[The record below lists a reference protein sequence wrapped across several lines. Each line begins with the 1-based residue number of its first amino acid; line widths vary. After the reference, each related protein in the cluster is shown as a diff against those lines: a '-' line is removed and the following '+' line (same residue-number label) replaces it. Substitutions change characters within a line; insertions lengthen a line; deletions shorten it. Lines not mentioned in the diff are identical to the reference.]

1 MGKRLSWIFNV
12 FDRHTLH
19 SNVIFSLSLSHSSPN
34 AKKVHLNRF
43 AYKARWPLFYRHI
56 DRTSAPILN
65 SPICERN
72 LRNWPQMKS
81 HEMNWYLAFCHISSY
96 YWKIICLSVDSNVC
110 QFQHFHHVFHRCEPF
125 LTIEAFPLFLLSL
138 FASPWAEYQS
148 KEHCLN
154 WVLTSSS
161 SSSTPMLFLEN
172 KTELKELILNA
183 SSMKLPEIF
192 HHRLKAAASK
202 LNNSLNDVRNRWHK
216 KTSSR
221 KWNVAELR

>member
-12 FDRHTLH
+12 SDRHTLH
-19 SNVIFSLSLSHSSPN
+19 SNVIFSLTRVQMQ
-34 AKKVHLNRF
+34 KKVHLNRF

-81 HEMNWYLAFCHISSY
+81 HEMNWYLAMPHRQLLLENYMCLCWLECLPIPTFSSRFSPLWAILDHRSISAISS
-96 YWKIICLSVDSNVC
+96 
-110 QFQHFHHVFHRCEPF
+110 
-125 LTIEAFPLFLLSL
+125 LSL
-138 FASPWAEYQS
+138 FASPWAEYQP

-161 SSSTPMLFLEN
+161 SIPLLFLEN
-172 KTELKELILNA
+172 KTELKELRLNA

-192 HHRLKAAASK
+192 HHRSKAAASK

-216 KTSSR
+216 KKTSSR